1 MDIDGIGPYQRPGD
15 PPGGPFFNHEDP
27 GEAVAGA
34 SCSGIVGAVLGGIST
49 TVGTAAIAVS
59 LPGILAGFAVGASV
73 YGAGVGFKWLYHKV
87 T

>member
-1 MDIDGIGPYQRPGD
+1 MDIGSGP
-15 PPGGPFFNHEDP
+15 PPSNAKCGPFFNHEDP
-27 GEAVAGA
+27 GEALAGA
-34 SCSGIVGAVLGGIST
+34 SCSGVVGAVLGGIST
-49 TVGTAAIAVS
+49 TVGTTAAIAVS

>member
-1 MDIDGIGPYQRPGD
+1 MDIGSGP
-15 PPGGPFFNHEDP
+15 PPSNAKVGPFFNHEDP
-27 GEAVAGA
+27 GEAAAGA
-34 SCSGIVGAVLGGIST
+34 TCSGIVGAVLGGIST